1 MTIMDR
7 DEAKRLMEKVL
18 GYSKAEECEVNING
32 SVTGNVRY
40 ALNTVTT
47 STSAL
52 GTTQVI
58 DPQRALQAGIG
69 GGIKGGANKTEE
81 LLLEPPPSFDG
92 VHVDDEPPPPLRGAQ
107 APLTIPSPNML

>member
-47 STSAL
+47 SGVRPLSRR
-52 GTTQVI
+52 
-58 DPQRALQAGIG
+58 PFEPFSPKRIG
-69 GGIKGGANKTEE
+69 
-81 LLLEPPPSFDG
+81 LPCS
-92 VHVDDEPPPPLRGAQ
+92 R
-107 APLTIPSPNML
+107 